1 MAELLLEILAEEIPA
16 GVLPQAREELLRQVA
31 GALEEAR
38 LGGTLTVHSTSRRLI
53 LFGQGVASHQ
63 PDLEVEAVGPSVAAA
78 YGEDG
83 APTRAAEGFARAQ
96 GVTVSDLKVVTLP
109 KGAYV
114 SAKKTIRG
122 RPAPDVIAEL
132 LPPIVTKMTFP
143 RMMRW
148 GDGRPLW
155 VRPVHSVLALLDGM
169 VIPFSLFG
177 VESGRT
183 TYGHRIL
190 APGRIITS
198 GVDDYVAKLRAAFVE
213 PDLEVRRGVLAER
226 ALTLAREVGG
236 EPAADEALLDTMSHL
251 VEWPG
256 MIRGAFDD
264 SYLELPE
271 EILVT
276 SMREHQKTLPVRQD
290 GRLAPFFLAVA
301 DQASDPKGLIARGNQ
316 WVINARFADAR
327 FFWDDDGKTRL
338 EDRLPRLGSLGFQ
351 EKLGDYL
358 RKTGRIQELSERL
371 AASLSRNDL
380 APAVVKA
387 ARLLKTDLVTD
398 MVREFPDLQG
408 VVGGLYARREG
419 EPEEVWQALYDQY
432 KPASAEDS
440 SPRGDVGAIVALAD
454 RLDTLT
460 GLFGLG
466 LVPTGSK
473 DPYALRRAALGVV
486 RIVLDRAWHL
496 DLPVAC
502 SEALDLHG
510 SLPRGRDEV
519 LPELTAFL
527 LERLRFLLGQRGFA
541 ADTIQSVLT
550 TDCHDFVDAVERVE
564 AVAAVRKEEDFVPI
578 AVAFKRVANIL
589 SQAEEAEGEPDPA
602 LMAEDAERALAG
614 DYLQA
619 KGMLDE
625 LMAKRNYRDALAI
638 MASLGPSL
646 DRFFTEVMVLTQDPA
661 IRGNRVALLRAMRNQ
676 FYRVARFSEIQSQ
689 TP

>member
-16 GVLPQAREELLRQVA
+16 GVLPQAREELLRQVTE
-31 GALEEAR
+31 ALDEAR
-38 LGGTLTVHSTSRRLI
+38 LGGALTVHSTSRRLI
-53 LFGQGVASHQ
+53 LFGRDVSSHQ
-63 PDLEVEAVGPSVAAA
+63 SDAEVEAVGPSVAAA

-83 APTRAAEGFARAQ
+83 TPTKAAEGFARSQ
-96 GVTVSDLKVVTLP
+96 GVTVSDLRVVTLP

-114 SAKKTIRG
+114 SAKRTIPG
-122 RPAPDVIAEL
+122 RPAPDVIGEL

-148 GDGRPLW
+148 GDGKPLW
-155 VRPVHSVLALLDGM
+155 VRPVHSILALFDGM
-169 VIPFSLFG
+169 VIPFTLFG
-177 VESGRT
+177 IESGRT

-190 APGRIITS
+190 APGRIITV
-198 GVDDYVAKLRAAFVE
+198 GVDDYLAKLRAAFVE
-213 PDLEVRRGVLAER
+213 PDLEVRRRTLAEEARVLAEGI
-226 ALTLAREVGG
+226 GG
-236 EPAADEALLDTMSHL
+236 EPAPDDALLDTMSHL

-256 MIRGAFDD
+256 MVRGAFDE

-276 SMREHQKTLPVRQD
+276 SMREHQKTLPVRRE
-290 GRLAPFFLAVA
+290 GRLAPIFLAVA
-301 DQASDPKGLIARGNQ
+301 DQAGDPKGLIARGNE

-327 FFWDDDGKTRL
+327 FFWDEDGKTRL
-338 EDRLPRLGSLGFQ
+338 ENRLARLGSLGFQ

-358 RKTGRIQELSERL
+358 RKTGRIQELSEQV
-371 AASLSRNDL
+371 AARLSRNDL
-380 APAVVKA
+380 APGVVKA

-432 KPASAEDS
+432 KPASADDS
-440 SPRGDVGAIVALAD
+440 SPRGDVGAVVALAD
-454 RLDTLT
+454 RIDTLT

-486 RIVLDRAWHL
+486 KILLDRSWHL
-496 DLPVAC
+496 DLPAAC
-502 SEALDLHG
+502 ADALLLHAA
-510 SLPRGRDEV
+510 LPRGRDDV

-527 LERLRFLLGQRGFA
+527 HERLRFLLAQRGFA
-541 ADTIQSVLT
+541 ADTIQAVLT
-550 TDCHDFVDAVERVE
+550 TECRDVVDALERVE
-564 AVAAVRKEEDFVPI
+564 AVEAVRREEDFVPI
-578 AVAFKRVANIL
+578 AVSFKRVANIL
-589 SQAEEAEGEPDPA
+589 SQAEESEGELDPA
-602 LMAEDAERALAG
+602 LMTEDAERALAG
-614 DYLQA
+614 DYMQA

-625 LMAKRNYRDALAI
+625 LIGRRNYRDALAI

-646 DRFFTEVMVLTQDPA
+646 DRFFTEVMVLTEDPA
-661 IRGNRVALLRAMRNQ
+661 VRGNRVALLRAMRDQ
-676 FYRVARFSEIQSQ
+676 FYRVARFSEIQIQ
-689 TP
+689 TA